1 MATVKLRKKAQ
12 DVEPSPL
19 RMTYQEFLEWAN
31 EDVHAEWVNGE
42 VIVQMP
48 PKDRHQDVV
57 RFLAVLLDLFI
68 AFFNLGKLRFAPFEM
83 KLTDGPAREPDIL
96 FLANE
101 HLDRLTEDR
110 LQGPADLIIEVL
122 SDDSIRRDRV
132 EKFREYESAGVAE
145 YWIIDSR
152 PGRQRADFFRLGDDG
167 RYELFATEDDE
178 RVHSN
183 VVPDFW
189 IRPAWLWQEPL
200 PDTLTVLAEIRGLS
214 AETAAMLRQV
224 FLTGQAPET

>member
-1 MATVKLRKKAQ
+1 MATVGLRKKAQ
-12 DVEPSPL
+12 DVESPPL

-42 VIVQMP
+42 VIVQIP
-48 PKDRHQDVV
+48 PKASHQDIV
-57 RFLAVLLDLFI
+57 RFLSGLLDLFI
-68 AFFNLGKLRFAPFEM
+68 QFFHLGKLRSAPFEM
-83 KLTDGPAREPDIL
+83 KLTDGPARESDIL
-96 FLANE
+96 FVANE

-122 SDDSIRRDRV
+122 SDDSIQRDRV

-152 PGRQRADFFRLGDDG
+152 PGRQRADFFTQRVLRRLGDDG

-200 PDTLTVLAEIRGLS
+200 PDTL
-214 AETAAMLRQV
+214 
-224 FLTGQAPET
+224 QARRPKRKE